1 MRKIN
6 IIDIFNP
13 TKLRDW
19 LNELLAQGGTPG
31 PAGPAGPAGQKGDP
45 VNAYALDVYNWTG
58 TQDIAAGDSLNILTL
73 PFTKNISGGSTS
85 IADSVMKMVP
95 VDGQTGIQFTIRIT
109 GNTGANTDAKEWMVQ
124 VVRVDE
130 NTIVSSVNAWR
141 PSGVANI
148 NNRESFIS
156 SYTNGEDDPYST
168 DGLKLMIR
176 NPGSGATIHL
186 TSISLRVARIPG
198 E

>member
-31 PAGPAGPAGQKGDP
+31 PEGPEGPAGPKGDP

-85 IADSVMKMVP
+85 IP
-95 VDGQTGIQFTIRIT
+95 
-109 GNTGANTDAKEWMVQ
+109 
-124 VVRVDE
+124 
-130 NTIVSSVNAWR
+130 
-141 PSGVANI
+141 
-148 NNRESFIS
+148 
-156 SYTNGEDDPYST
+156 
-168 DGLKLMIR
+168 
-176 NPGSGATIHL
+176 
-186 TSISLRVARIPG
+186 
-198 E
+198 